1 MSEHPNIAKLNAFVA
16 AIQGG
21 NLDAVLDAYA
31 ENGIYRVAGDNVVS
45 GNYHGREAIRDF
57 FIHLMQVTEGTMRLE
72 VQDTLADD
80 EHAVMFWRVTA
91 DRNGKTLD
99 ATGAMAF
106 KINPAGEYSESW
118 FLYNDQRA
126 YDAFYA

>member
-1 MSEHPNIAKLNAFVA
+1 MSEHPNIAKLNAFIA

-31 ENGIYRVAGDNVVS
+31 EDGIYRVAGDNVVS
-45 GNYHGREAIRDF
+45 GSYQGREAIRDF
-57 FIHLMQVTEGTMRLE
+57 FIHLMQVTEGTMRLQ

-91 DRNGKTLD
+91 ERHGNALD

-106 KINPAGEYSESW
+106 KVNADGQYSESW